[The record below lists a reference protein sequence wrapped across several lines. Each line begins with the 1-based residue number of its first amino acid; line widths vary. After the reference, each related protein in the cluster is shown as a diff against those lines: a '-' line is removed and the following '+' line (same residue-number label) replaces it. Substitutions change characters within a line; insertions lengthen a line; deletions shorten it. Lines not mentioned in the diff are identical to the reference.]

1 MSTCTVEE
9 KIIQRQLSKEGLQN
23 IVDDKNQVCVGEKQN
38 CLTESIEIDG
48 LRSRYLP
55 YFQVNQFSTSELK
68 SIFRRRK
75 DPTRSDTHD
84 TLRCKRCSH
93 VRTLDPA
100 AMDDLQKC
108 VPATVLY

>member
-23 IVDDKNQVCVGEKQN
+23 IVDDK
-38 CLTESIEIDG
+38 D
-48 LRSRYLP
+48 
-55 YFQVNQFSTSELK
+55 QVNQFSSSELK

-75 DPTRSDTHD
+75 DVTCSDTHD
-84 TLRCKRCSH
+84 TLRCKRCSN

-100 AMDDLQKC
+100 AMEDMQK
-108 VPATVLY
+108 